1 MAASDVPLLS
11 TERLILRGHEI
22 TDWDD
27 VHATWAHPAV
37 YERLSGKPS
46 TREES
51 WGRLLRYRGLWP
63 LLGYGYWAVCERGTG
78 AFVGDVGF
86 ADFKRAIVPAIAGAP
101 EIGWV
106 LSPTKHGQGYATEAA
121 QAALAWAEAQG
132 LGPHAVCIIDRTNAP
147 SQRIAAKLGFRET
160 GEGSYHGS
168 VCSILQRAL
177 S

>member
-1 MAASDVPLLS
+1 MAIADVPVLE
-11 TERLILRGHEI
+11 TERLVLRGH
-22 TDWDD
+22 TAGDWDD

-63 LLGYGYWAVCERGTG
+63 LLGYGYWAVCERAGG
-78 AFVGDVGF
+78 AFVGDVGL
-86 ADFKRAIVPAIAGAP
+86 ADFQRAIEPSIAGFP

-106 LSPTKHGQGYATEAA
+106 LAPTKHGRGYATEAA
-121 QAALAWAEAQG
+121 RAVLRWAEAQA
-132 LGPHAVCIIDRTNAP
+132 LAPKAVCIIDRTNVA
-147 SQRIAAKLGFRET
+147 SLRIAAKLAFRAT

-168 VCSILQRAL
+168 SCVILERAL
-177 S
+177 R